1 MNYFLFGTSD
11 SYVKW
16 WNGIK
21 YNSTFSRFNSS
32 EANQWIQNGELV
44 EYTDFNYGPYYSIQV
59 GTGTTPPKFSD
70 YGLENMLDKT
80 KLLFGNHSSYRTM
93 KDGVMD
99 RHISRMVTNITNET
113 IVVSEI
119 GLFVGPYMI
128 AREVLEQPVVIP
140 PSGSATFT
148 VQIY

>member
-1 MNYFLFGTSD
+1 M
-11 SYVKW
+11 
-16 WNGIK
+16 
-21 YNSTFSRFNSS
+21 YNSVPR
-32 EANQWIQNGELV
+32 
-44 EYTDFNYGPYYSIQV
+44 YSIQV

-70 YGLENMLDKT
+70 YCLESMLSST
-80 KLLFGNHSSYRTM
+80 KLLFGNHSSYKTM

-128 AREVLEQPVVIP
+128 ARDVLEQPVAIP
-140 PSGSATFT
+140 PSGSATFK